1 MSQSEAWIVTAL
13 GMTVVYIGLLMCVA
27 FIQLF
32 SRIAQRIEWG
42 GGGHGE
48 AAHGPAPTAAAAE
61 HAAAGAPS
69 EPIPA
74 DILAVIATAIEVER
88 KLYVSRPD
96 ARLGARRPAT
106 QS

>member
-1 MSQSEAWIVTAL
+1 MSQSEAWIITAL
-13 GMTVVYIGLLMCVA
+13 GMTVVYVGLLLCVA

-32 SRIAQRIEWG
+32 SRVSTRIAWG
-42 GGGHGE
+42 DGVHGE
-48 AAHGPAPTAAAAE
+48 AAHAPAPAAEAAAP
-61 HAAAGAPS
+61 PS
-69 EPIPA
+69 EPVPA

-96 ARLGARRPAT
+96 ARRPAV

>member
-13 GMTVVYIGLLMCVA
+13 GMTVVFVGLLLCVA

-32 SRIAQRIEWG
+32 SRISKRITWAE
-42 GGGHGE
+42 GGHGDAPYGAAPAAAPE
-48 AAHGPAPTAAAAE
+48 AAAG
-61 HAAAGAPS
+61 GAPS
-69 EPIPA
+69 EPVPA
-74 DILAVIATAIEVER
+74 DILAVIATVVEVER

-96 ARLGARRPAT
+96 ARRPAT

>member
-13 GMTVVYIGLLMCVA
+13 GMTVVFIGLLLCVA

-32 SRIAQRIEWG
+32 SRIATRVRWG
-42 GGGHGE
+42 EGGHGE
-48 AAHGPAPTAAAAE
+48 AAHGTVPAPAAADHE
-61 HAAAGAPS
+61 AAGPPP

-96 ARLGARRPAT
+96 ARLAARRPAT